1 MSANPHQVPDAEVEA
16 RVDAIVRR
24 AFEELR
30 AIDPG
35 CDCAVLFAAR
45 NLLALALDERVIMQR
60 DADAL
65 LDLVR
70 FVELLQSDRRV
81 RLGLD
86 RLTVDG
92 PIDLRAAREGILVD
106 HVAVRLGGR
115 TMPVA
120 AALALLEGPA
130 PERGTP

>member
-1 MSANPHQVPDAEVEA
+1 M
-16 RVDAIVRR
+16 RR

-45 NLLALALDERVIMQR
+45 NLLALALDERVIVRR
-60 DADAL
+60 DAEAL

-70 FVELLQSDRRV
+70 FVELLQNDRRV
-81 RLGLD
+81 RFALD
-86 RLTVDG
+86 RRTVDG
-92 PIDLRAAREGILVD
+92 PLDLRAARDGAVVD
-106 HVAVRLGGR
+106 RVTVRLGGQ
-115 TMPVA
+115 TVPLA

-130 PERGTP
+130 PEGGQA